1 MTRHPAPAAGDDEA
15 PPRPF
20 VWGGLYAL
28 VLVALAA
35 AIGALVWLT
44 ERWR

>member
-1 MTRHPAPAAGDDEA
+1 VTPRPVPAPGDDEA

-20 VWGGLYAL
+20 GWGGLYAL

-35 AIGALVWLT
+35 AIVALAWLT

>member
-1 MTRHPAPAAGDDEA
+1 MNDAPAPGSDDDT

-20 VWGGLYAL
+20 GWGGLYAL
-28 VLVALAA
+28 VLGALALCIVALA
-35 AIGALVWLT
+35 WLT